1 MQISHAHHAAG
12 LWPMILADLHVGT
25 RAEFGLTV
33 IVEASSA
40 AISGERQSSIWLF
53 WVCCKHFSFWPAD
66 KLSKPGTCVSE
77 PAPRALSR
85 TSTPYKA
92 RTVRGKMAVVGDGLI
107 RSLVPMIG
115 EARRKVS

>member
-1 MQISHAHHAAG
+1 MT
-12 LWPMILADLHVGT
+12 LADLHVGT

-40 AISGERQSSIWLF
+40 AISGDRQPSIVNLAI

-115 EARRKVS
+115 EARRKAS